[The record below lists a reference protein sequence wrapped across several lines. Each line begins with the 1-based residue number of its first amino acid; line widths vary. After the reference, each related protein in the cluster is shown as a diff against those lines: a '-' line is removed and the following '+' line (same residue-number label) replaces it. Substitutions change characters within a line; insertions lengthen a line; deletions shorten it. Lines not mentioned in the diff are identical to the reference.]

1 MSESKCGTLV
11 SEVKGVGEG
20 ADADKD
26 AGDGV
31 DMAVG
36 DGADEGAED
45 NADDIDKVAALTC
58 ERVLQMQ
65 TQLGMKAHT
74 EGSTTRMLIRLCT
87 VSRPGP
93 SNLSTCK
100 IC

>member
-1 MSESKCGTLV
+1 V

-20 ADADKD
+20 VDTDKD
-26 AGDGV
+26 AGDGM

-36 DGADEGAED
+36 DGVDKGAED
-45 NADDIDKVAALTC
+45 NVDDIDEVAALTC
-58 ERVLQMQ
+58 EQVLQMQ

-74 EGSTTRMLIRLCT
+74 EGSTTQMLIRLYT
-87 VSRPGP
+87 VSGPGP

>member
-1 MSESKCGTLV
+1 V

-26 AGDGV
+26 VGDGV

-36 DGADEGAED
+36 DGANEGAED

-58 ERVLQMQ
+58 EQVLWMQ

-74 EGSTTRMLIRLCT
+74 EGSTTWMLIRLCT

>member
-1 MSESKCGTLV
+1 MT
-11 SEVKGVGEG
+11 
-20 ADADKD
+20 
-26 AGDGV
+26 
-31 DMAVG
+31 
-36 DGADEGAED
+36 AED
-45 NADDIDKVAALTC
+45 NVDDIDKVAALTC
-58 ERVLQMQ
+58 EQVLRMQ

-87 VSRPGP
+87 VSGPGP